1 MPILEPRLQCWPQ
14 KYFGCTTRI
23 CIRISFGMDLGFG
36 GFGMT
41 EEVGMATV
49 MAMAKEAW
57 TATETATEEDPGAAM
72 EMMMTT

>member
-1 MPILEPRLQCWPQ
+1 
-14 KYFGCTTRI
+14 
-23 CIRISFGMDLGFG
+23 MDLGFG

-49 MAMAKEAW
+49 MAMTKEAW
-57 TATETATEEDPGAAM
+57 TATETVTGEDPGVAM